1 MSDEQLPQGPGI
13 GVFFTVLYCSSVV
26 TSSCLVVSYDIIG
39 LNASSVLIQTQNF
52 NLATGVWVARAV
64 QFF

>member
-13 GVFFTVLYCSSVV
+13 GVFFTVLNCSSVV
-26 TSSCLVVSYDIIG
+26 TSSCCLVVSYDIIG
-39 LNASSVLIQTQNF
+39 LNASSVLIQT
-52 NLATGVWVARAV
+52 LATGVWVARAV